1 MYLESSLFPDIV
13 PLVRISGTTLPNQP
27 PVAANDTGSVDA
39 GASVLLNVLANDTD
53 PEALPLSVIDAS
65 APQGTVSIEPDNR
78 LRFDAP
84 AGFDGDVVIT
94 YAIQDTAGATDT
106 ASVTVAVTDTAS
118 GTSLTADVDTD
129 ITAVVTASDGQL
141 TIEVSEPP
149 DYSGTYIVDTTDLAT
164 GPVNLVPPVLM
175 HDGSPALSEVVS
187 SRPGLWIYDDDTGVP
202 VITYQWQTDTAGDGI
217 FQAINGAVLNT
228 YTPQAA
234 DVGDDLLLS
243 EIATATSGTRQAF
256 SVPETIGGVPSFAP
270 DDLSGLVRWWDAS
283 ANDLVLSGND
293 VTAWN
298 GPPGAADYAMTPI
311 EGNPPGAGSTNF
323 PQSVPNAQN
332 GRTMVDMPWGPF
344 YSAMEFEAISAL
356 AGAADRSLF
365 AVVRDVSHNGAVFSQ
380 GGPAQDNGSRFTV
393 KNFNNRLRVE
403 IEGTGNTT
411 NLTLDPAGAHLVGVT
426 ASGGTFG
433 GIVAYVDGDSAALSG
448 TAALTTATAHGFVAR
463 NSAYADGGGSLR
475 LGELLVFDG
484 ALSQSD
490 RESIEGYL
498 AHKWGIETQLPLT
511 HPFRTVAP

>member
-27 PVAANDTGSVDA
+27 PVAVNDTGSVDA

-175 HDGSPALSEVVS
+175 HDGSPALSEVVF
-187 SRPGLWIYDDDTGVP
+187 SRPGLWILNSRSSV
-202 VITYQWQTDTAGDGI
+202 
-217 FQAINGAVLNT
+217 AV
-228 YTPQAA
+228 
-234 DVGDDLLLS
+234 
-243 EIATATSGTRQAF
+243 
-256 SVPETIGGVPSFAP
+256 
-270 DDLSGLVRWWDAS
+270 
-283 ANDLVLSGND
+283 
-293 VTAWN
+293 
-298 GPPGAADYAMTPI
+298 
-311 EGNPPGAGSTNF
+311 
-323 PQSVPNAQN
+323 
-332 GRTMVDMPWGPF
+332 
-344 YSAMEFEAISAL
+344 
-356 AGAADRSLF
+356 
-365 AVVRDVSHNGAVFSQ
+365 
-380 GGPAQDNGSRFTV
+380 
-393 KNFNNRLRVE
+393 NR
-403 IEGTGNTT
+403 
-411 NLTLDPAGAHLVGVT
+411 
-426 ASGGTFG
+426 
-433 GIVAYVDGDSAALSG
+433 
-448 TAALTTATAHGFVAR
+448 
-463 NSAYADGGGSLR
+463 
-475 LGELLVFDG
+475 
-484 ALSQSD
+484 
-490 RESIEGYL
+490 
-498 AHKWGIETQLPLT
+498 
-511 HPFRTVAP
+511 